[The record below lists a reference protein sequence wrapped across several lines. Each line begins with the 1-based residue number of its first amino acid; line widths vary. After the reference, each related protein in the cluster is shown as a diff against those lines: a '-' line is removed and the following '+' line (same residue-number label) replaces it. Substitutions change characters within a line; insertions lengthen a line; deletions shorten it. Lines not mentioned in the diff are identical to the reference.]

1 MYIKRKMKTMDGNT
15 AAAHASYAFTEVATI
30 YPITPSSP
38 MPEVTDVWAANGRE
52 NIFGKSVL
60 VKEMESELGAAG
72 AFHGSL
78 AAGALTTTYTSS
90 QGLLLMIP
98 NIYKVAGER
107 LPGVFQVAARTVA
120 TSALTVYGDHTDVM
134 ACRQTGAAMLAEGS
148 VQEVMDLTPVAHAA
162 ALKGR
167 IPFINFFD
175 GFRTSHE
182 IDKIETWDYEDLEDF
197 IDKDALNEFK
207 NNSLNPQRP
216 KVMGTCQKYT
226 YFQQMEASNKAY
238 DILPNV
244 VEYYMDMLN
253 DKIGSNYQLFN
264 YYGVEDAER
273 IVIAMGS
280 VCQAI
285 EETVDDLINLGEKVG
300 AIEVHLY
307 RPFSKKHLLKAI
319 PKTVKKIAVLDR
331 TKEKGSEGEP
341 LFKDVRNAYFEEDER
356 PIIIGGRYGISSK
369 DTTPSDIKAVFD
381 ELKKENPKK
390 EFTISITDDVTNLSL
405 ERDKNFVHRQSGIKR
420 CKFWGFGSD
429 GTVGANKQA
438 IKIIGDNTDLYAQAY
453 FDYDAKKSG
462 GLTVSHLRFGK
473 SPIKSTYLLDE
484 SDFISCSKQAY
495 VKQYNITEGL
505 KEEGVFLLNC
515 NWNVDELSTHLSGE
529 IKKYIADHNIQ
540 FYTIDASTIAKEVG
554 LGNRTN
560 MIMQSAFFK
569 LSDVMPTDDAI
580 NYLKDSIKKEYG
592 KKGDDVVLMN
602 INAVDKAINSIIKV
616 SVPDEWKNSEKEKV
630 EHNEDSKFVKE
641 VIRPMIAQREDDI
654 PVSSFFDSDNG
665 EFETA
670 TSRLEKRGIALSVP
684 QWQIENC
691 IQCNQCSYVCP
702 HAVIRPFLVSE
713 EEKKNAP
720 ETFETKKAI
729 GKGLNGYEFR
739 IQVSPLDCTGC
750 GNCADVCPAPK
761 KALVMSPLEEE
772 LKNQK
777 ENWDYANDVVGYK
790 EDVMDDSSIKGS
802 QFKQPL
808 LEFSGACAGCGETP
822 YAKLV
827 TQLFGDRMMIANA
840 TGCSSIWGASAPSV
854 PYCTNSEGHGPSW
867 ANSLFEDNAEFG
879 YGMKVASDA
888 NRMVLEQNMK
898 DFIELGL
905 DTPFNDAFNEWLNG
919 KDDVKLAKEA
929 SVKIINLQDEK
940 VDNEEANKI
949 LNTIFMLKDYLT
961 KKSVWIFGGDGWSY
975 DIGFGGVDHVLAS
988 GENVNILV
996 FDTEVYSNTGGQA
1009 SKSTP

>member
-1 MYIKRKMKTMDGNT
+1 MTIKRSMKTMDGNT
-15 AAAHASYAFTEVATI
+15 AAAHVSYAFTEVATI

-38 MPEVTDVWAANGRE
+38 MPEVTDVWAANGRK
-52 NIFGKSVL
+52 NLFGQPVQ

-78 AAGALTTTYTSS
+78 GAGALTTTYTAS

-107 LPGVFQVAARTVA
+107 LPGVLQVAARTLA
-120 TSALTVYGDHTDVM
+120 THALTVYGDHSDVM

-182 IDKIETWDYEDLEDF
+182 IQKIETWDYEDLEDF

-216 KVMGTCQKYT
+216 KVTGTSQKYIF
-226 YFQQMEASNKAY
+226 FQQMEASNKAY
-238 DILPNV
+238 TDLVDIT
-244 VEYYMDMLN
+244 EYYFNMVNEKL
-253 DKIGSNYQLFN
+253 GTNYQLFN
-264 YYGVEDAER
+264 YYGAEDAER

-285 EETVDDLINLGEKVG
+285 EETVDRLNAEGEKVG

-307 RPFSKKHLLKAI
+307 RPFSKKHLLNAI

-341 LFKDVRNAYFEEDER
+341 LFKDVQSAYFDEEIR
-356 PIIIGGRYGISSK
+356 PLIIGGRYGLSSK
-369 DTTPSDIKAVFD
+369 DTVPADIKAVFD

-390 EFTISITDDVTNLSL
+390 EFTISIEDDVTNLSL
-405 ERDKNFVHRQSGIKR
+405 TSDKSFVIREEGTTR

-473 SPIKSTYLLDE
+473 NPIKSTYLLDE
-484 SDFISCSKQAY
+484 IDFASCSKQAY
-495 VKQYNITEGL
+495 VNQYFLTENL
-505 KEEGVFLLNC
+505 KDGGTFLLNC
-515 NWNVDELSTHLSGE
+515 DWNVDELSTHLSGE

-540 FYTIDASTIAKEVG
+540 FYTIDASGIAKEIG

-569 LSDVMPTDDAI
+569 LSGVMPLDDAVRH
-580 NYLKDSIKKEYG
+580 LKESIVKSYG
-592 KKGDDVVLMN
+592 HKGDDVVNMN
-602 INAVDKAINSIIKV
+602 YASVDRGIESVVKVDVPADWANATV
-616 SVPDEWKNSEKEKV
+616 EEKHYEG
-630 EHNEDSKFVKE
+630 DSDFVKE
-641 VIRPMIAQREDDI
+641 IVRPMIAQKDDEI
-654 PVSSFFDSDNG
+654 PVSSFEGRDDGSWEVG
-665 EFETA
+665 TA
-670 TSRLEKRGIALSVP
+670 AIEKRGIALSVP

-713 EEKKNAP
+713 EEK
-720 ETFETKKAI
+720 
-729 GKGLNGYEFR
+729 
-739 IQVSPLDCTGC
+739 
-750 GNCADVCPAPK
+750 
-761 KALVMSPLEEE
+761 
-772 LKNQK
+772 
-777 ENWDYANDVVGYK
+777 
-790 EDVMDDSSIKGS
+790 
-802 QFKQPL
+802 
-808 LEFSGACAGCGETP
+808 
-822 YAKLV
+822 
-827 TQLFGDRMMIANA
+827 
-840 TGCSSIWGASAPSV
+840 
-854 PYCTNSEGHGPSW
+854 
-867 ANSLFEDNAEFG
+867 
-879 YGMKVASDA
+879 
-888 NRMVLEQNMK
+888 
-898 DFIELGL
+898 
-905 DTPFNDAFNEWLNG
+905 
-919 KDDVKLAKEA
+919 
-929 SVKIINLQDEK
+929 
-940 VDNEEANKI
+940 
-949 LNTIFMLKDYLT
+949 
-961 KKSVWIFGGDGWSY
+961 
-975 DIGFGGVDHVLAS
+975 
-988 GENVNILV
+988 
-996 FDTEVYSNTGGQA
+996 
-1009 SKSTP
+1009 